1 MYTKLS
7 DENLIKKI
15 ASCDELAFKE
25 VYKRYNKAIF
35 NYLNRLVFDKTALE
49 DLFQNTFLKVYS
61 KANKFNSKY
70 KFKSWIYKIATNE
83 YLDYY
88 KKLKREKSK
97 ILLNNNIQYD
107 KVNNFDIEQVIY
119 DEQKLSC
126 FHDALKEISSPFKE
140 AFIMRRMQG
149 LSLIETSEALNVSDR
164 TVKNY
169 CDKAE
174 NFIKAFLQEK
184 SFN

>member
-1 MYTKLS
+1 MYSKLS
-7 DENLIKKI
+7 DESLIEKI
-15 ASCDELAFKE
+15 ASSDETAFKE
-25 VYKRYNKAIF
+25 VYNRYNKVIF

-49 DLFQNTFLKVYS
+49 DLFQNTFLKVFS
-61 KANKFNSKY
+61 KADKFNSKY

-88 KKLKREKSK
+88 KKLKRDKSK
-97 ILLNNNIQYD
+97 LSLNDDLLYD
-107 KVNNFDIEQVIY
+107 KVNDYDIEQVIY
-119 DEQKLSC
+119 DQQKLSC
-126 FHDALKEISSPFKE
+126 FFDALKEISSPFKE
-140 AFIMRRMQG
+140 AFVMRRMQG
-149 LSLIETSEALNVSDR
+149 LSLAETSIALNVSDR

-174 NFIKAFLQEK
+174 AFIKSYLSGK